1 MGQVQLER
9 HGGVAVFTVDSP
21 EVKNGLSPEMG
32 LQLAALCDEVDA
44 DPSIGAAV
52 IRGAGGTFCSGADR
66 RRWTAGADQAEDTV
80 YKELGAVY
88 TAFRRIGT
96 LQVPTI
102 AAVRG
107 AAVGAGLNLA
117 LSTDLRIVGEDA
129 RLLAGFLRIGLH
141 PGGGYFTISSRTAGR
156 EATAAMGLFS
166 EEIDG
171 VRAAEIG
178 LALPDA
184 WTAPERPLLR
194 VGAAFGAVLTRLGD
208 IYSPVVNLASRLTS
222 IARPGTFLVDRELA
236 QRIRDLPEYRV
247 RPLRR
252 VSVRGY
258 DHLQPWLVRRRRADD
273 VVDDS
278 GYDEESFDPE

>member
-1 MGQVQLER
+1 MGQVHLEKQ
-9 HGGVAVFTVDSP
+9 GGVAVLTVDNV
-21 EVKNGLSPEMG
+21 EVKNGLTPEMG
-32 LQLAALCDEVDA
+32 MQLSELCDDIDR
-44 DPSIGAAV
+44 DPAIGAAV
-52 IRGAGGTFCSGADR
+52 VRGRDGMFCSGADR
-66 RRWTAGADQAEDTV
+66 RRWTAGSDQAEDTT

-88 TAFRRIGT
+88 QAFRRVGT

-117 LSTDLRIVGEDA
+117 LATDLRVVAENA

-178 LALPDA
+178 LAWKAVPD
-184 WTAPERPLLR
+184 EQ
-194 VGAAFGAVLTRLGD
+194 VED
-208 IYSPVVNLASRLTS
+208 LAL
-222 IARPGTFLVDRELA
+222 ELA
-236 QRIRDLPEYRV
+236 GRAAKDPELAREAA
-247 RPLRR
+247 RSFRTEAGPPGIGWEAALHFERAPQMW
-252 VSVRGY
+252 S
-258 DHLQPWLVRRRRADD
+258 QRRRETA
-273 VVDDS
+273 
-278 GYDEESFDPE
+278 

>member
-1 MGQVQLER
+1 MGQVHLEKR
-9 HGGVAVFTVDSP
+9 GGVAVLTVDSP

-32 LQLAALCDEVDA
+32 LQLAELCDQVDA
-44 DPSIGAAV
+44 DPAMGAAV
-52 IRGAGGTFCSGADR
+52 VRGANGTFCSGADR
-66 RRWTAGADQAEDTV
+66 RRWTAGADQAEDRT

-117 LSTDLRIVGEDA
+117 LSTDLRIVSQTA

-166 EEIDG
+166 EEVDG

-178 LALPDA
+178 LAWKALPDEEVEDFA
-184 WTAPERPLLR
+184 L
-194 VGAAFGAVLTRLGD
+194 
-208 IYSPVVNLASRLTS
+208 
-222 IARPGTFLVDRELA
+222 ELA
-236 QRIRDLPEYRV
+236 GRAAADPELAREAV
-247 RPLRR
+247 RSFRTEAGPPGIGWEAALHFERATQMW
-252 VSVRGY
+252 S
-258 DHLQPWLVRRRRADD
+258 QRRRETA
-273 VVDDS
+273 
-278 GYDEESFDPE
+278 